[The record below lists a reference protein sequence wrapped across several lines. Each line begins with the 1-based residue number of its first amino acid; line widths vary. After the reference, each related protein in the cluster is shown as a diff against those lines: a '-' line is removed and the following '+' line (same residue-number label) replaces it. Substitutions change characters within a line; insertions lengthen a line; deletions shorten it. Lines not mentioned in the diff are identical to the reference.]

1 MQVPRYTYLP
11 LLIPEIKENL
21 VEVVLD
27 DQAWAETDEKEW
39 WFEEDSEGSGSP
51 SASGGEGEGSFASQG
66 PCKWYV
72 LQSLRLSSDHPNSSG
87 GRGTLTVEGTGPW
100 TSFTYTTSSPVPYP
114 RPPRP
119 RRPLHPPLHP

>member
-39 WFEEDSEGSGSP
+39 WFEEDSEGSGSG
-51 SASGGEGEGSFASQG
+51 SGSGAEGEGSFASQG

-72 LQSLRLSSDHPNSSG
+72 LPPLRLHPHHPNSAEG
-87 GRGTLTVEGTGPW
+87 GTRGGA
-100 TSFTYTTSSPVPYP
+100 
-114 RPPRP
+114 R
-119 RRPLHPPLHP
+119 